1 MVKSTVENPLDK
13 LKRIDQMLE
22 VQEILNEM
30 DQVNS
35 QACRQSEYNSRDQ
48 FKDQKLSYYQQLI
61 DEQKDENGNVNLFV
75 NQKVTLDWP

>member
-1 MVKSTVENPLDK
+1 MVKSNIENQIEK
-13 LKRIDQMLE
+13 LKRIDQLLE
-22 VQEILNEM
+22 AEEILNEM

-48 FKDQKLSYYQQLI
+48 FKDQKFSYYQQLI
-61 DEQKDENGNVNLFV
+61 DEQKDEKGSVNLFI